1 MDFLAIDWHAVA
13 VLGIAGV
20 TFWLFASERLPVQTT
35 ALLAVL
41 ALMLVFGIFPYAADG
56 RQLGPEV
63 FLAGFGHTALIT
75 ICCLMVLG
83 RGLVTT
89 GALEPFA
96 RLLARIWGFTP
107 QGAFLMMLV
116 FCMSVSGVLND
127 TPIVVLMMP
136 VLLSVAARTGTVASS
151 TLLPMNYAVLIGGMA
166 TTIGT
171 STNLLVV
178 GIAADLQVEAFG
190 LFDFTGIV
198 AVAAAVALPYLWLV
212 VPRLMPHTET
222 GLRSASPLVFDAVL
236 DIRPGSYADG
246 RELRVVLKR
255 AGSLRILRILRA
267 GNELMR
273 LPTQHFQAG
282 TGYWSRTRPSSCAST
297 RRCSARRCARRHRAT
312 RATRPCRSC
321 PRC

>member
-13 VLGIAGV
+13 VLGIAGL

-178 GIAADLQVEAFG
+178 A
-190 LFDFTGIV
+190 
-198 AVAAAVALPYLWLV
+198 
-212 VPRLMPHTET
+212 MP
-222 GLRSASPLVFDAVL
+222 P
-236 DIRPGSYADG
+236 I
-246 RELRVVLKR
+246 
-255 AGSLRILRILRA
+255 
-267 GNELMR
+267 
-273 LPTQHFQAG
+273 
-282 TGYWSRTRPSSCAST
+282 ST
-297 RRCSARRCARRHRAT
+297 A
-312 RATRPCRSC
+312 
-321 PRC
+321 